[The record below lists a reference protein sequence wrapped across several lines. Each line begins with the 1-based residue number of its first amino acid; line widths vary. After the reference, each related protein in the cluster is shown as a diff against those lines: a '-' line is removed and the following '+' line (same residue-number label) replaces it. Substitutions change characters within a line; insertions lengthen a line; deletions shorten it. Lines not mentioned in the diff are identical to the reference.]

1 MSSQL
6 LKKIRNRNLT
16 RNRSVPKLNE
26 PLNGPNPQDVIYMME
41 ELKECKSKEDIEDV
55 IYRCYIIHKKYY
67 TIEYKSYS
75 DDFHLKCCGYG
86 FGTTETKCNVYIIVK
101 LYEHKQPNITL
112 HGNKHTD
119 DILEE
124 NYLSK
129 QRIYH
134 PLELI
139 NQILLETDLCC
150 KYFDCKKIKEK
161 IKLLKKYYPKV
172 TSKTINK
179 FAKEFSNTFNQY
191 LYKVYNLDK
200 IDRTKYLYY
209 KKKRNA
215 YLESLKNKTNDNVK
229 SMKNESNDYVK
240 RLRTRNKK

>member
-1 MSSQL
+1 MSSQQP
-6 LKKIRNRNLT
+6 KKIRNRNLK
-16 RNRSVPKLNE
+16 RKRFVPKLNE
-26 PLNGPNPQDVIYMME
+26 PLNGPNPEDVDYMMKQ
-41 ELKECKSKEDIEDV
+41 LKTCQSKEDIEKV

-101 LYEHKQPNITL
+101 LQYNNESIVTL

-124 NYLSK
+124 DYLST

-139 NQILLETDLCC
+139 NQILLVTGLCRE
-150 KYFDCKKIKEK
+150 YFFCEKIKEK
-161 IKLLKKYYPKV
+161 IELLEKYYPKV

-179 FAKEFSNTFNQY
+179 FAKKFGNTFEEYFNK
-191 LYKVYNLDK
+191 LEKLNKLK
-200 IDRTKYLYY
+200 FLEH
-209 KKKRNA
+209 KKKRND
-215 YLESLKNKTNDNVK
+215 YGKCMKKKNKK
-229 SMKNESNDYVK
+229 
-240 RLRTRNKK
+240 